1 MLIELL
7 WPLFLFIILV
17 WVRTRG
23 LRDPKSQCN
32 CYSLFT
38 LILKKRQSFESNI
51 KMYYKKYMHE
61 NFYLNLFFQKKM
73 YNLVLLLKLHLID
86 MMDFEKKEF
95 HAYIYLDIFLIFDPK
110 LYLFNLK
117 LFYFDYFFSQQR
129 SLY

>member
-61 NFYLNLFFQKKM
+61 NFYLNLFFKK
-73 YNLVLLLKLHLID
+73 NG
-86 MMDFEKKEF
+86 
-95 HAYIYLDIFLIFDPK
+95 
-110 LYLFNLK
+110 
-117 LFYFDYFFSQQR
+117 
-129 SLY
+129 